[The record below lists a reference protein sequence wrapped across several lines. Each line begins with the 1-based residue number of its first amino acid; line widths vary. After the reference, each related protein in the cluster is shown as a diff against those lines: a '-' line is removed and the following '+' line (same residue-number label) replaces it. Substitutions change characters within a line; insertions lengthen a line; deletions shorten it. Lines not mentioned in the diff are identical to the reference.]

1 MTTPKTERV
10 ARSWRAHALKA
21 LTIAGFAATA
31 WLLSGSAAQ
40 ADPGVQADALN
51 VAPMTETVTAPLGA
65 PDTAKDAGLA
75 PANSQVKAA
84 VEPILGIV
92 PSILSTGSEA
102 DRASS
107 PGTTNQVVTVLAQT
121 TRAVVSVVTET
132 PAETGDSSLLAPLS
146 TLTAPVTDMVRPL
159 TQPVSRT
166 LGLGLDRGTDDT
178 PRLVIPANNGQAPSP
193 LEASAR
199 AVRGGP
205 PAAPWERTLPE
216 YDSAARD
223 LVAAVGDAT
232 SPVAPRPLP
241 APTPFGPGMGST
253 GSTGSLPGSQQDGG
267 SFASSPASVTH
278 GAPVS
283 GVLPVT
289 SFIGIS
295 RDSAADPMV
304 SPD

>member
-1 MTTPKTERV
+1 MITPKTERV

-40 ADPGVQADALN
+40 ADPGVQAEALN
-51 VAPMTETVTAPLGA
+51 VAPMTETVSTPLGA
-65 PDTAKDAGLA
+65 SPDTAKDAGLA
-75 PANSQVKAA
+75 PAKSQVK
-84 VEPILGIV
+84 PILGIV
-92 PSILSTGSEA
+92 PDLLSTGSEA
-102 DRASS
+102 DRVTS
-107 PGTTNQVVTVLAQT
+107 GTTNQVVTVLAQT

-132 PAETGDSSLLAPLS
+132 PAETGDSSLLAPLA
-146 TLTAPVTDMVRPL
+146 TLTAPVTDIVRPL
-159 TQPVSRT
+159 TAPVART
-166 LGLGLDRGTDDT
+166 VGLDLDKVTDDK
-178 PRLVIPANNGQAPSP
+178 PRLVTPATNGQAPSP
-193 LEASAR
+193 LAASAR

-216 YDSAARD
+216 YGSTDRD

-232 SPVAPRPLP
+232 SPVTPHPLP
-241 APTPFGPGMGST
+241 APTPFGPGTGST

-267 SFASSPASVTH
+267 SFAPSPASVTH
-278 GAPVS
+278 GAPVL